1 MNKNGLT
8 ITMIF
13 DASSANYGESI
24 GNISQLK
31 KMTRKGG
38 EIHTYISRQ
47 AIRYNIV
54 QQMQIDNTPVD
65 NAQKVV
71 QFSPNTTIK
80 DYPEI
85 DLFGY
90 MKTKQG
96 DKSKKDK
103 ENDSKK
109 GGQSIRSAVVR
120 LSNAISLEPYKSDT
134 DFLNN
139 MGLAKRNG
147 LENDLVQ
154 SEIHKSLY
162 SYTITID
169 LDKIGI
175 DKDNNIEIENSE
187 KSERIIKL
195 LDTIQFLWRDIRGRR
210 ENLNPLFAVGG
221 IYERKNPYFEDRLKL
236 TKNGLDTELIKSVK
250 DSCEDTQSNTI
261 IGYVPGFFSN
271 EDEITSTL
279 SPVNISE
286 MFTKLKEEVR
296 AYYA

>member
-13 DASSANYGESI
+13 DASSANYGEGI

-31 KMTRKGG
+31 KMTRSGG
-38 EIHTYISRQ
+38 EVYTYISRQ

-90 MKTKQG
+90 MKTT
-96 DKSKKDK
+96 
-103 ENDSKK
+103 K

-139 MGLAKRNG
+139 MGLAKRSG
-147 LENDLVQ
+147 LENALAQ

-286 MFTKLKEEVR
+286 MFTKIKEEVKV
-296 AYYA
+296 YYA

>member
-13 DASSANYGESI
+13 DASSANYGEGI

-31 KMTRKGG
+31 KMTRSGG
-38 EIHTYISRQ
+38 EVYTYISRQ

-90 MKTKQG
+90 MKTT
-96 DKSKKDK
+96 
-103 ENDSKK
+103 K

-139 MGLAKRNG
+139 MGLAKRSG
-147 LENDLVQ
+147 LENALAQ

-175 DKDNNIEIENSE
+175 DDDIEIENSE

>member
-13 DASSANYGESI
+13 DASSANYGEGI

-31 KMTRKGG
+31 KMTRSGG
-38 EIHTYISRQ
+38 EVYTYISRQ

-90 MKTKQG
+90 MKTT
-96 DKSKKDK
+96 
-103 ENDSKK
+103 K

-139 MGLAKRNG
+139 MGLAKRSG
-147 LENDLVQ
+147 LENALAQ

-175 DKDNNIEIENSE
+175 DDEIEIENSE

-236 TKNGLDTELIKSVK
+236 TKNGLNAGLIKSVK
-250 DSCEDTQSNTI
+250 ESCEDTQSNTV
-261 IGYVPGFFSN
+261 IGYVPGIFSN
-271 EDEITSTL
+271 EEEIIKTL
-279 SPVNISE
+279 SPVSISE

>member
-13 DASSANYGESI
+13 DASSANYGEGI

-31 KMTRKGG
+31 KMTRSGG
-38 EIHTYISRQ
+38 EVFTYISRQ

-71 QFSPNTTIK
+71 QFSPDTTIK

-90 MKTKQG
+90 MKTT
-96 DKSKKDK
+96 
-103 ENDSKK
+103 K

-139 MGLAKRNG
+139 MGLAKRSG
-147 LENDLVQ
+147 LENALAQ

-286 MFTKLKEEVR
+286 MFTKIKEEVK

>member
-13 DASSANYGESI
+13 DASSANYGEGI

-31 KMTRKGG
+31 KMTRSGG
-38 EIHTYISRQ
+38 EVYTYISRQ

-90 MKTKQG
+90 MKTT
-96 DKSKKDK
+96 
-103 ENDSKK
+103 K

-120 LSNAISLEPYKSDT
+120 LSNTISLEPYKSDT

-139 MGLAKRNG
+139 MGLAKRSG
-147 LENDLVQ
+147 LENALAQ

-175 DKDNNIEIENSE
+175 DDDIEIENSE

-236 TKNGLDTELIKSVK
+236 TKNGLNAGLIKSVK
-250 DSCEDTQSNTI
+250 DSCEDTQSNTV
-261 IGYVPGFFSN
+261 IGYVPGIFSN
-271 EDEITSTL
+271 EEEIIKTL
-279 SPVNISE
+279 SPVSISE

>member
-13 DASSANYGESI
+13 DASSANYGEGI

-31 KMTRKGG
+31 KMTRSGG
-38 EIHTYISRQ
+38 EVYTYISRQ

-90 MKTKQG
+90 MKTT
-96 DKSKKDK
+96 
-103 ENDSKK
+103 K

-139 MGLAKRNG
+139 MGLAKRSG
-147 LENDLVQ
+147 LENALAQ

-175 DKDNNIEIENSE
+175 DDDIEIENSE

-236 TKNGLDTELIKSVK
+236 TKNGLDAGLIKSVK
-250 DSCEDTQSNTI
+250 ESCEDTQSNTV
-261 IGYVPGFFSN
+261 IGYVPGIFSN
-271 EDEITSTL
+271 EEEIIKAL
-279 SPVNISE
+279 SPVSISE

>member
-1 MNKNGLT
+1 MKTGSKNGLT

-13 DASSANYGESI
+13 DASSANYGEGI

-31 KMTRKGG
+31 KMTRSGG
-38 EIHTYISRQ
+38 EVYTYISRQ

-90 MKTKQG
+90 MKTT
-96 DKSKKDK
+96 
-103 ENDSKK
+103 K

-139 MGLAKRNG
+139 MGLAKRKE
-147 LENDLVQ
+147 LENALAQ

-175 DKDNNIEIENSE
+175 DDDIEIENSE

-236 TKNGLDTELIKSVK
+236 TKNGLNAGLIKSVK
-250 DSCEDTQSNTI
+250 ESCEDTQSNTV
-261 IGYVPGFFSN
+261 IGYVPGIFSN
-271 EDEITSTL
+271 EEEIIKTL
-279 SPVNISE
+279 SPVSISE

>member
-13 DASSANYGESI
+13 DASSANYGEGI

-31 KMTRKGG
+31 KMTRSGG
-38 EIHTYISRQ
+38 EVYTYISRQ

-90 MKTKQG
+90 MKTT
-96 DKSKKDK
+96 
-103 ENDSKK
+103 K

-139 MGLAKRNG
+139 MGLAKRSG
-147 LENDLVQ
+147 LENALAQ

-175 DKDNNIEIENSE
+175 DDDIEIENSE

-221 IYERKNPYFEDRLKL
+221 IYKRKNPYFEDRLKL
-236 TKNGLDTELIKSVK
+236 TKNGLNARLIKSVK
-250 DSCEDTQSNTI
+250 ESCEDTQSNTV
-261 IGYVPGFFSN
+261 IGYVPGIFSN
-271 EDEITSTL
+271 EEEIIKML
-279 SPVNISE
+279 SPVSISE

>member
-13 DASSANYGESI
+13 DASSANYGEGI

-31 KMTRKGG
+31 KMTRSGG
-38 EIHTYISRQ
+38 EVYTYISRQ

-90 MKTKQG
+90 MKTT
-96 DKSKKDK
+96 
-103 ENDSKK
+103 K

-139 MGLAKRNG
+139 MGLAKRSG
-147 LENDLVQ
+147 LENALAQ

-175 DKDNNIEIENSE
+175 DDDIEIENSE

-236 TKNGLDTELIKSVK
+236 TKNGLNAGLIKSVK
-250 DSCEDTQSNTI
+250 DSCEDTQSNTV
-261 IGYVPGFFSN
+261 IGYVPGIFSN
-271 EDEITSTL
+271 EEEIIKTL
-279 SPVNISE
+279 SPVSISE

>member
-13 DASSANYGESI
+13 DASSANYGEGI

-31 KMTRKGG
+31 KMTRSGG
-38 EIHTYISRQ
+38 EVYTYISRQ

-90 MKTKQG
+90 MKTT
-96 DKSKKDK
+96 
-103 ENDSKK
+103 K

-139 MGLAKRNG
+139 MGLAKRSG
-147 LENDLVQ
+147 LENALAQ

-175 DKDNNIEIENSE
+175 DDDIEIENSE

-236 TKNGLDTELIKSVK
+236 TKNGLNAGLIKSVK
-250 DSCEDTQSNTI
+250 ESCEDTQSNTV
-261 IGYVPGFFSN
+261 IGYVPGIFSN
-271 EDEITSTL
+271 EEEIIKML
-279 SPVNISE
+279 SPVSISE

>member
-13 DASSANYGESI
+13 DASSANYGEGI

-31 KMTRKGG
+31 KMTRSGG
-38 EIHTYISRQ
+38 EVYTYISRQ

-90 MKTKQG
+90 MKTT
-96 DKSKKDK
+96 
-103 ENDSKK
+103 K

-139 MGLAKRNG
+139 MGLAKRSG
-147 LENDLVQ
+147 LENALAQ

-175 DKDNNIEIENSE
+175 DDDIEIENSE

-236 TKNGLDTELIKSVK
+236 TKNGLDAGLIKSVK
-250 DSCEDTQSNTI
+250 ESCEDTQSNTV
-261 IGYVPGFFSN
+261 IGYVPGIFSN
-271 EDEITSTL
+271 EEEIIKTL
-279 SPVNISE
+279 SPVSISE

>member
-13 DASSANYGESI
+13 DASSANYGEGI

-31 KMTRKGG
+31 KMTRSGG
-38 EIHTYISRQ
+38 EVYTYISRQ

-90 MKTKQG
+90 MKTT
-96 DKSKKDK
+96 
-103 ENDSKK
+103 K

-147 LENDLVQ
+147 LENALAQ

-175 DKDNNIEIENSE
+175 DDDIEIENSE

-236 TKNGLDTELIKSVK
+236 TKNGLNAGLIKSVK
-250 DSCEDTQSNTI
+250 ESCEDTQSNTV
-261 IGYVPGFFSN
+261 IGYVPGIFSN
-271 EDEITSTL
+271 EEEIIKTL
-279 SPVNISE
+279 SPISISE

>member
-13 DASSANYGESI
+13 DASSANYGEGI

-31 KMTRKGG
+31 KMTRSGG
-38 EIHTYISRQ
+38 EVYTYISRQ

-90 MKTKQG
+90 MKTT
-96 DKSKKDK
+96 
-103 ENDSKK
+103 K

-139 MGLAKRNG
+139 MGLAKRSG
-147 LENDLVQ
+147 LENALAQ

-175 DKDNNIEIENSE
+175 DDDIEIENSE

-236 TKNGLDTELIKSVK
+236 TKNGLNAGLIKSVK
-250 DSCEDTQSNTI
+250 ESCEDTQSNTV
-261 IGYVPGFFSN
+261 IGYVPGIFSN
-271 EDEITSTL
+271 EEEIIKTL
-279 SPVNISE
+279 SPVSISE
-286 MFTKLKEEVR
+286 MFTNLKEEVR

>member
-13 DASSANYGESI
+13 DASSANYGEGI

-31 KMTRKGG
+31 KMTRSGG
-38 EIHTYISRQ
+38 EVYTYISRQ

-90 MKTKQG
+90 MKTT
-96 DKSKKDK
+96 
-103 ENDSKK
+103 K

-139 MGLAKRNG
+139 MGLAKRSG
-147 LENDLVQ
+147 LENALAQ

-175 DKDNNIEIENSE
+175 DDDIEIENSE

-236 TKNGLDTELIKSVK
+236 TKNGLDAGLIKSVK

>member
-13 DASSANYGESI
+13 DASSANYGEGI

-31 KMTRKGG
+31 KMTRSGG
-38 EIHTYISRQ
+38 EVYTYISRQ

-54 QQMQIDNTPVD
+54 QQMQIDTTPVD

-90 MKTKQG
+90 MKTT
-96 DKSKKDK
+96 
-103 ENDSKK
+103 K

-147 LENDLVQ
+147 LENALAQ

-175 DKDNNIEIENSE
+175 DDDIEIENSE

-236 TKNGLDTELIKSVK
+236 TKNGLNAGLIKSVK
-250 DSCEDTQSNTI
+250 ESCEDTQSNTV
-261 IGYVPGFFSN
+261 IGYVPGIFSN
-271 EDEITSTL
+271 EEEIIKML
-279 SPVNISE
+279 SPVSISE

>member
-13 DASSANYGESI
+13 DASSANYGEGI

-31 KMTRKGG
+31 KMTRSGG
-38 EIHTYISRQ
+38 EVYTYISRQ

-90 MKTKQG
+90 MKTT
-96 DKSKKDK
+96 
-103 ENDSKK
+103 K

-139 MGLAKRNG
+139 MGLAKRSG
-147 LENDLVQ
+147 LENALAQ

-175 DKDNNIEIENSE
+175 DDDIEIENSE

-221 IYERKNPYFEDRLKL
+221 IYKRKNPYFEDRLKL
-236 TKNGLDTELIKSVK
+236 TKNGLDAGLIKSVK
-250 DSCEDTQSNTI
+250 ESCEDTQSNTV
-261 IGYVPGFFSN
+261 IGYVPGIFSN
-271 EDEITSTL
+271 EEEIIKTL
-279 SPVNISE
+279 SPVSISE

>member
-13 DASSANYGESI
+13 DASSANYGEGI

-31 KMTRKGG
+31 KMTRSGG
-38 EIHTYISRQ
+38 EVYTYISRQ

-90 MKTKQG
+90 MKTT
-96 DKSKKDK
+96 
-103 ENDSKK
+103 K

-139 MGLAKRNG
+139 MGLAKRSG
-147 LENDLVQ
+147 LENALAQ

-175 DKDNNIEIENSE
+175 DDDIEIENSE

-221 IYERKNPYFEDRLKL
+221 IYERKNSYFEDRLKL

>member
-13 DASSANYGESI
+13 DASSANYGEGI

-31 KMTRKGG
+31 KMTRSGG
-38 EIHTYISRQ
+38 EVYTYISRQ

-90 MKTKQG
+90 MKTT
-96 DKSKKDK
+96 
-103 ENDSKK
+103 K

-147 LENDLVQ
+147 LENALAQ

-175 DKDNNIEIENSE
+175 DDDIEIENSE

-236 TKNGLDTELIKSVK
+236 TRNGLDTELIKSVK

>member
-13 DASSANYGESI
+13 DASSANYGEGI

-31 KMTRKGG
+31 KMTRSGG
-38 EIHTYISRQ
+38 EVYTYISRQ

-90 MKTKQG
+90 MKTT
-96 DKSKKDK
+96 
-103 ENDSKK
+103 K

-147 LENDLVQ
+147 LENALAQ

-175 DKDNNIEIENSE
+175 DDDIEIENSE

-236 TKNGLDTELIKSVK
+236 TKNGLNAGLIKSVK
-250 DSCEDTQSNTI
+250 ESCEDTQSNTV
-261 IGYVPGFFSN
+261 IGYVPGIFSN
-271 EDEITSTL
+271 EEEIIKML
-279 SPVNISE
+279 SPVSISE

>member
-13 DASSANYGESI
+13 DASSANYGEGI

-31 KMTRKGG
+31 KMTRSGG
-38 EIHTYISRQ
+38 EVYTYISRQ

-90 MKTKQG
+90 MKTT
-96 DKSKKDK
+96 
-103 ENDSKK
+103 K

-139 MGLAKRNG
+139 MGLAKRKE
-147 LENDLVQ
+147 LENALAQ

-175 DKDNNIEIENSE
+175 DDDIEIENSE

-236 TKNGLDTELIKSVK
+236 TKNGLNAGLIKSVK

-271 EDEITSTL
+271 EDEIIKTL
-279 SPVNISE
+279 SPVSISE